1 MLKVKLSPRGKKNQI
16 TYRIVVAESRSK
28 INGKFVDN
36 LGFYTPQTKTLK
48 IDKNKLTDWQSKG
61 AQITTGLDKLL
72 NPDKYPDKPKKKKKK
87 DKSKAPVDQPSKEKE
102 TKPAKKTKDKPV
114 QKTETKDT
122 KNPETKKVKEK
133 K

>member
-36 LGFYTPQTKTLK
+36 LGFYTPQTKTLQ
-48 IDKNKLTDWQSKG
+48 IDKTKLADWQTKG

-72 NPDKYPDKPKKKKKK
+72 HPDKYPAKPKKKKKK
-87 DKSKAPVDQPSKEKE
+87 DKKKKTP
-102 TKPAKKTKDKPV
+102 PAKKPENK
-114 QKTETKDT
+114 KTTPKKVEETKQENKT
-122 KNPETKKVKEK
+122 
-133 K
+133 

>member
-48 IDKNKLTDWQSKG
+48 IDKAKLTDWQAKG
-61 AQITTGLDKLL
+61 AQVTTGLDKLL
-72 NPDKYPDKPKKKKKK
+72 HPDKYPAKPKKKKKK
-87 DKSKAPVDQPSKEKE
+87 EK
-102 TKPAKKTKDKPV
+102 TPPA
-114 QKTETKDT
+114 QKTENKKTT
-122 KNPETKKVKEK
+122 PKKVKETK
-133 K
+133 KKN